1 VLGLTEFAGEPIDS
15 DSVLIKYTYKGDATL
30 DGMVDI
36 RDLYRLAVEFNTS
49 SAAWTS
55 GDFNFDGT
63 TDAADLGL
71 LSMNWQAG
79 VAAPLGQSLTESIA
93 LVGLGNLTVP
103 EPSISCLLLAAFA
116 VCRRRRR

>member
-1 VLGLTEFAGEPIDS
+1 
-15 DSVLIKYTYKGDATL
+15 
-30 DGMVDI
+30 MVDI
-36 RDLYRLAVEFNTS
+36 RDLYRLASEFNTS

-79 VAAPLGQSLTESIA
+79 VAAPLGPSLMDSLV
-93 LVGLGNLTVP
+93 LVGLGSSIVP
-103 EPSISCLLLAAFA
+103 EPAVSCLLLAAFGVYA
-116 VCRRRRR
+116 RRRQRV